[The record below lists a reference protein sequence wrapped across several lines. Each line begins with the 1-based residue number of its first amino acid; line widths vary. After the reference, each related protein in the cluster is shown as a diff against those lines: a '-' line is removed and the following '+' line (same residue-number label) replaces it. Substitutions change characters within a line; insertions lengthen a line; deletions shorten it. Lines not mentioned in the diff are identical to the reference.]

1 MYHPNDI
8 NDDSDVEEEYYDEN
22 VELEEDQPQPVR
34 PVVQEERP
42 LTFVLGKTLATSGR
56 YKFSKVKRPVL
67 FYGTKTG
74 WKSISFVKGLTNE
87 YVSNETWDFIE
98 NEWLRCDMKDAEV
111 FWDEEE
117 FSERLNNINEKIED
131 YTSYSEAYEKYG
143 DSLIEEVEKL
153 KSMAISCT

>member
-1 MYHPNDI
+1 M
-8 NDDSDVEEEYYDEN
+8 
-22 VELEEDQPQPVR
+22 
-34 PVVQEERP
+34 
-42 LTFVLGKTLATSGR
+42 
-56 YKFSKVKRPVL
+56 
-67 FYGTKTG
+67 G
-74 WKSISFVKGLTNE
+74 WKSVSFVKGLSNE

-143 DSLIEEVEKL
+143 YSLIEEVEKL